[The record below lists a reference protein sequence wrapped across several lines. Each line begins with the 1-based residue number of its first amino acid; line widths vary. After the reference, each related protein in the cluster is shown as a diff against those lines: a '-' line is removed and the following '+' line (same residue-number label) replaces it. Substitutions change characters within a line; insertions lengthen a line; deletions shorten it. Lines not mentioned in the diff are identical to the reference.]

1 MTAAVPASARRRAL
15 PLAALAALGLALVL
29 GLGGCASL
37 GGQARRE
44 TRLTEA
50 VTIPG
55 RFISNFFLIETTQA
69 DGRTY
74 RFMVDTGS
82 SANIVSAALADAI
95 GRRRKQWT
103 PRRVQGAHGT
113 TTELEPVT
121 LRELRLGGAT
131 FTTVPALI
139 YDFTELSAHL
149 GVTLDGV
156 IGFPLFR
163 DTLLTLDY
171 PGARL
176 VVAPY
181 PAGTAPLP
189 RQTENASTLT
199 FNPERGTPVIPVQL
213 GVESFNVLIDT
224 GSDAALTLNP
234 AGLHPRFASGPREG
248 PPVASIAGDRPQLV
262 GRLSQNFY
270 IGTHTVVQ
278 PIADLTDQLS
288 SLGGELLRHF
298 ALTFDQRRNLVTLV
312 RPNDEDVRLP
322 PRRSTGLSFSR
333 SPAYWRVLSV
343 LPDTPATQLPV
354 QPGDLCVRIN
364 GELVAK
370 WDFERYAALVRS
382 AARIT
387 YTFLN
392 GPTETDLEV
401 PAFDLVP

>member
-1 MTAAVPASARRRAL
+1 
-15 PLAALAALGLALVL
+15 
-29 GLGGCASL
+29 
-37 GGQARRE
+37 
-44 TRLTEA
+44 
-50 VTIPG
+50 
-55 RFISNFFLIETTQA
+55 
-69 DGRTY
+69 
-74 RFMVDTGS
+74 MVDTGS
-82 SANIVSAALADAI
+82 SANIVSAALADSL
-95 GRRRKQWT
+95 GKRRKDWT
-103 PRRVQGAHGT
+103 PRRVQGAHGS

-121 LRELRLGGAT
+121 LREVRLGEAV
-131 FTTVPALI
+131 FTAVPALI
-139 YDFTELSAHL
+139 YDFTDLSAHL

-163 DTLLTLDY
+163 ETLLTLDY

-181 PAGTAPLP
+181 PTGAAPVP
-189 RQTENASTLT
+189 RQTEHASTLT
-199 FNPERGTPVIPVQL
+199 FNAERGTPVIPVQL

-224 GSDAALTLNP
+224 GSDAALSLNP

-248 PPVASIAGDRPQLV
+248 PLVASIAGDRPQLV
-262 GRLSQNFY
+262 GRLGQNFY

-298 ALTFDQRRNLVTLV
+298 SLTFDQRRNLVTFV
-312 RPNDEDVRLP
+312 RLDDEDVRLP

-333 SPAYWRVLSV
+333 SAAYWRVLSI
-343 LPDTPATQLPV
+343 LPGAPVTQLAV

-370 WDFERYAALVRS
+370 WDFERYAALIRTAS
-382 AARIT
+382 TIT

-392 GPTETDLEV
+392 GPKETDLEV